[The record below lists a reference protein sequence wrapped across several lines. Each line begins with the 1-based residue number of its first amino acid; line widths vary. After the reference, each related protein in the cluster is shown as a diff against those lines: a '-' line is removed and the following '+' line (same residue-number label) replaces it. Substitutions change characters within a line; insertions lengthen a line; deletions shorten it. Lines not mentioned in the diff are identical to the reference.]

1 MDSIT
6 LTVVFKGLGML
17 LVIAGGIW
25 IARYGFHLYKD
36 GAGYGRDQA
45 AFELGKLKI
54 KAHSVGSVVMSTAF
68 LWAFAGVLLSP
79 NMEKNGDTIRVYSLR
94 TPAGELEAL
103 ALTTRSVDLPSIKSD
118 PEKLKA
124 LLGEAVVDTR
134 RKEGSSSP
142 LARLDGKPASIDISS
157 IKAIP
162 SGTGDFLLWTQVTAE
177 GETVAL
183 KYEATLDKG
192 SVTFIPVALG
202 PTEPRL

>member
-1 MDSIT
+1 MDPIT

-36 GAGYGRDQA
+36 GAGHGRDQA

-79 NMEKNGDTIRVYSLR
+79 NMEKKGESIRIYSLS

-103 ALTTRSVDLPSIKSD
+103 ALTTRYVELLSVKSD

-124 LLGEAVVDTR
+124 LLGEAVADRR
-134 RKEGSSSP
+134 RKGGSSP
-142 LARLDGKPASIDISS
+142 LARLDGKPASIDMSS

-162 SGTGDFLLWTQVTAE
+162 SGTGDFLLSAQVTA
-177 GETVAL
+177 GGKTATL

-192 SVTFIPVALG
+192 NVTFVPAGLG
-202 PTEPRL
+202 LTEPKL

>member
-1 MDSIT
+1 MDPIT

-36 GAGYGRDQA
+36 GAGHGRDQA

-79 NMEKNGDTIRVYSLR
+79 NMEKKGESIRIYSLS

-103 ALTTRSVDLPSIKSD
+103 ALTTRYVELLSVKSD

-124 LLGEAVVDTR
+124 LLGEAVADRR
-134 RKEGSSSP
+134 RKGGSSP
-142 LARLDGKPASIDISS
+142 LARLDGKPASIDMSS

-162 SGTGDFLLWTQVTAE
+162 SGTGDFLLSAQVTA
-177 GETVAL
+177 GGKTAAL

-192 SVTFIPVALG
+192 NVTFVPAGLG
-202 PTEPRL
+202 STEPKL